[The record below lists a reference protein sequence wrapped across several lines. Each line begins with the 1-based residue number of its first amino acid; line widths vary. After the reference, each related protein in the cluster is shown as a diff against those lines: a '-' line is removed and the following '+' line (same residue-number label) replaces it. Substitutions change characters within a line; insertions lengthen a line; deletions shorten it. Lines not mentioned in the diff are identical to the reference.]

1 MIGLTSAM
9 QLPVNI
15 CYLPTSNLSLQAI
28 RKWHHCEMRSLITA
42 LILLKICLLI
52 VLWQTV
58 TFSSFAR
65 SAKVAEYEADTR
77 SSVYITTS
85 FEILNEILQLLS
97 H

>member
-1 MIGLTSAM
+1 MIGLTTVM
-9 QLPVNI
+9 QFPVNI

-28 RKWHHCEMRSLITA
+28 RIWHHCEIWSLTTA

-77 SSVYITTS
+77 SFYGLYYYVV
-85 FEILNEILQLLS
+85 
-97 H
+97 